1 MVTIVSI
8 FILTE
13 ALRITGMTE
22 QAGRLLERV
31 AGTSESR
38 LVVVIMLAGATLSLL
53 MNNIAAAAILLP
65 AISGLARRNR
75 ISPAR
80 LLMPLAFATILGGMA
95 TLFTTTNIV
104 VSGILRGQD
113 LPGFGVLDFAPVGIP
128 IVVVG
133 IIYMAVWGRRLLPR
147 QAAMDEMPN
156 ARSTGAPTWSE
167 VYRLGERLF
176 RARVPAGS
184 CFSGKPLAESGL
196 RETYGVNLV
205 ALERQGRVTPAPPA
219 AMVLAAGDILFLAG
233 KVEEFRAT
241 RRCLL
246 PGAAARRPTGK
257 RTTSNR
263 RRWRWPKPCWRRVPS
278 CSAKRCAPPASGRST
293 G

>member
-1 MVTIVSI
+1 MAPQLIITLAITLVAIALLLSERLRADLVALLVVVALGLTGILSPRDAFSGFASSAVVTIVSI

-13 ALRITGMTE
+13 ALRVTGTTD

-31 AGTSESR
+31 GGTSESR
-38 LVVVIMLAGATLSLL
+38 LVVVIMLAGAILSLF

-65 AISGLARRNR
+65 AIFGLARRNR

-95 TLFTTTNIV
+95 TLFTTTNII

-113 LPGFGVLDFAPVGIP
+113 IPGFGVLDFAPVGIP

-133 IIYMAVWGRRLLPR
+133 IVYMALVGRRLLPR
-147 QAAMDEMPN
+147 QATLDAAQTPVDQD
-156 ARSTGAPTWSE
+156 ADLVE

-176 RARVPAGS
+176 RARVPAG
-184 CFSGKPLAESGL
+184 
-196 RETYGVNLV
+196 
-205 ALERQGRVTPAPPA
+205 APR
-219 AMVLAAGDILFLAG
+219 GDG
-233 KVEEFRAT
+233 
-241 RRCLL
+241 
-246 PGAAARRPTGK
+246 
-257 RTTSNR
+257 SDR
-263 RRWRWPKPCWRRVPS
+263 RRHRFP
-278 CSAKRCAPPASGRST
+278 G